1 MRFSRLSKMILWKD
15 FDKKREIE
23 EIIGVISNEQ
33 LTQLVTLS
41 EKITDYYAEDEDMV
55 DPDLERKEAE
65 IDEER
70 GAAVVFDD

>member
-41 EKITDYYAEDEDMV
+41 EKITDYNAEDEDMV